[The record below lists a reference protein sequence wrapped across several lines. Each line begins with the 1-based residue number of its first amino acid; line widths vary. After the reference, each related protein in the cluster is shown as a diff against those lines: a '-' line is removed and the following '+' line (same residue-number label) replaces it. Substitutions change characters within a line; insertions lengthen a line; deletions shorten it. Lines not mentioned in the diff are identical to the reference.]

1 MDLQRINVKLY
12 LEDESSMSSEDA
24 FRIFNAWIPQTTD
37 EVLIDVADYTH
48 LPHGPQTLLVGH
60 EANYCLDNTDRR
72 LGLMYARKQP
82 VTGTV
87 AQRLGDAIA
96 QTLKTC
102 LRLEQEASLRGKV
115 RFRGNECWLLVN
127 DRLHAANDEATLAQ
141 IRTDLDSVLDRLYA
155 GASYE
160 ISRDKDPKQR
170 FSIRIRAASED
181 GVEGLLRNLGS

>member
-1 MDLQRINVKLY
+1 MDLQRLNLKLY
-12 LEDESSMSSEDA
+12 LEDESSLSSEDA

-60 EANYCLDNTDRR
+60 EANYSLDNTDRR

-82 VTGTV
+82 VTGT
-87 AQRLGDAIA
+87 AAERFGDAFA
-96 QTLKTC
+96 QTLKAC
-102 LRLEQEASLRGKV
+102 LRLEEEASLQGKV
-115 RFRGNECWLLVN
+115 RFQGSECWLLVN

-141 IRTDLDSVLDRLYA
+141 VRTDLESVLDRLYA

-160 ISRDKDPKQR
+160 IAQDKDPQQR
-170 FSIRIRAASED
+170 FSVHIRSASED
-181 GVEGLLRNLGS
+181 GVATLLRNLGS